1 MGIKKKT
8 AETQE
13 NKIKYDCKVTRA
25 KDLGEGKPIMF
36 DMIVNGITIYGLSYK
51 TFERKDRSGEF
62 STIGFPSHKGND
74 DKYYNWVYFKIDET
88 LLEDIEQQIESLL

>member
-13 NKIKYDCKVTRA
+13 NAIKYDCKVTRA
-25 KDLGEGKPIMF
+25 KDLGEDNPIMF

-51 TFERKDRSGEF
+51 TFQRKDGSGEF
-62 STIGFPSHKGND
+62 NTIGFPSHKGND
-74 DKYYNWVYFKIDET
+74 DKYYNWVYFKIDDT
-88 LLEDIEQQIESLL
+88 LFEDIERQIESLL